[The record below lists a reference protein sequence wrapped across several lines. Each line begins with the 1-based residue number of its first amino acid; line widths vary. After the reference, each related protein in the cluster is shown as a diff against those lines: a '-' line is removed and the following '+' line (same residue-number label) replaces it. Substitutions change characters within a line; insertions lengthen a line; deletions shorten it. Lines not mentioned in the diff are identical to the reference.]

1 MRKGLVFL
9 LIAILSLTSG
19 CQNIRKKFIRKKKY
33 KKEVPVYV
41 NFKDYS
47 HKPSRKAYVNY
58 YLFVRGWL
66 EDLAEALKK
75 GISYKRQKRA
85 INQAIMNLEQII
97 TFYNPDGK
105 EKIYSVYEELQ
116 ALREMIVKDPN
127 MSETKRNALVRKIER
142 LKRRLE
148 KDFNYTDAE
157 KWLS

>member
-97 TFYNPDGK
+97 TFYNHEGK